1 MKKCLAYLAI
11 LSLLLSLG
19 TVFAAAELPPVG
31 FTPGKFLADDP
42 RAYSTVGTVTVDWKP
57 DITSQIDMTDGD
69 LSDWY
74 AAGLTPTEITSYNM
88 VSWVRDEAVTD
99 WRMTSFCA
107 ADPDYMYLAFDITD
121 PDFAYGT
128 GGDTYDGDAIQLSL
142 DFGGKL
148 GEAIEEDPDWLMG
161 PKNSFYSFSC
171 EADGAPIRV
180 MRQES
185 DLNGWLT
192 EADGDGVKGAA
203 KRTDK
208 GWSVELALSWQ
219 LLYDEYAW
227 KAWDDD
233 GLIYVSGDYELPLKV
248 GCALYYLN
256 RAESGG
262 EILWAAGTTKGL
274 VDDNGNPVVSWTPYD
289 NGITWTLPYQPDM
302 SFNCTGIVVVEGLDT
317 TAPPETEPP
326 YYPDVE
332 TYFSTEIATESLTMP
347 PEWWAE
353 TEPVE
358 WKETIPPEVE
368 TPLRDA
374 AEDLDKEAE
383 LNAILEKY
391 GCTSTLGA
399 GSLAALLALAGA
411 AYAIRKRK

>member
-19 TVFAAAELPPVG
+19 TVFAAAELPPVS
-31 FTPGKFLADDP
+31 FTPGRFLADDP
-42 RAYSTVGTVTVDWKP
+42 EVYSTVGTVTVDWKP

-74 AAGLTPTEITSYNM
+74 AAGLTATEITSYNM

-121 PDFAYGT
+121 PNFAYGT
-128 GGDTYDGDAIQLSL
+128 GGDTYDGDVLQLSL
-142 DFGGKL
+142 DFGGKM
-148 GEAIEEDPDWLMG
+148 GEVIEEDPDVLMG
-161 PKNSFYSFSC
+161 PKNIFYSFSC

-180 MRQES
+180 MQQES
-185 DLNGWLT
+185 DQDGWLT

-219 LLYDEYAW
+219 RMYDDYVW
-227 KAWDDD
+227 KAWEDDAK
-233 GLIYVSGDYELPLKV
+233 IYASEGMEMPLRV
-248 GCALYYLN
+248 GCALYYVN

-262 EILWAAGTTKGL
+262 EVLWAAGVTKGL
-274 VDDNGNPVVSWTPYD
+274 VDDDGNPVVSWTPYD
-289 NGITWTLPYQPDM
+289 NGITWSLPIQKDV
-302 SFNCTGIVVVEGLDT
+302 SFTCPHIVIVEGLET

-326 YYPDVE
+326 FDPPVEYPDTEEWVE
-332 TYFSTEIATESLTMP
+332 T
-347 PEWWAE
+347 E
-353 TEPVE
+353 TQTAVE
-358 WKETIPPEVE
+358 WYETIPPEVE
-368 TPLRDA
+368 ETLRDA
-374 AEDLDKEAE
+374 AEDLDAEDE

-391 GCTSTLGA
+391 GCTAAVGM
-399 GSLAALLALAGA
+399 GSLTALLTVAAA
-411 AYAIRKRK
+411 AYVIRKRK

>member
-1 MKKCLAYLAI
+1 MKKLSAFAALI
-11 LSLLLSLG
+11 SLLLSLG
-19 TVFAAAELPPVG
+19 TVFAAAELPPVA
-31 FTPGKFLADDP
+31 FTQGKFLADDP
-42 RAYSTVGTVTVDWKP
+42 GAYSTVGTVTMDWRP
-57 DITSQIDMTDGD
+57 DIAGQLDMTDGD
-69 LSDWY
+69 VSDWY
-74 AAGLTPTEITSYNM
+74 AAGLTATEITSNSM
-88 VSWVRDEAVTD
+88 VSWVRNEAVTD

-128 GGDTYDGDAIQLSL
+128 GGGTYDGDAIQLSL

-148 GEAIEEDPDWLMG
+148 GEVIEEDPDVLMG
-161 PKNSFYSFSC
+161 PKNIFYSFSC
-171 EADGAPIRV
+171 VEDGAPIQI

-185 DLNGWLT
+185 DLDGWLT

-203 KRTDK
+203 KRTDR

-219 LLYDEYAW
+219 LLYDDYVW

-233 GLIYVSGDYELPLKV
+233 GHIYIGSNYGLPLKV

-274 VDDNGNPVVSWTPYD
+274 VDDDGNPVVSWTPYD

-302 SFNCTGIVVVEGLDT
+302 SFNCTGIVVVPPIEE
-317 TAPPETEPP
+317 TAPETELPEV
-326 YYPDVE
+326 DVPIME
-332 TYFSTEIATESLTMP
+332 
-347 PEWWAE
+347 E
-353 TEPVE
+353 TETQTAVE
-358 WKETIPPEVE
+358 WYETIPPEVE
-368 TPLRDA
+368 ETLRDA
-374 AEDLDKEAE
+374 AEDLDAEDE

-391 GCTSTLGA
+391 GCTAVVSM
-399 GSLAALLALAGA
+399 GSLTVLVTVAAA
-411 AYAIRKRK
+411 AFVIRKKK